1 MDWADRIGRRLKLRD
16 LHILLSVVQCRSM
29 AKAARQLA
37 VSNPVVS
44 KSIADLEHT
53 LGVRLLDRSPQGV
66 EPTIYGRALLDR
78 GIVAFDELRQAVRHV
93 EFLADPTAG
102 EVRVATTT
110 AIATSFCCAVLDR
123 LVRQYPRIV
132 VHILTGDAS
141 ATYRD
146 LDQRK
151 VDMVIARLFAPA
163 SEDHMLAENLYDEP
177 QVVAV
182 GEQSPWVGRR
192 KIALADLVDEV
203 WTLPPVDSLSGAIIA
218 EAFRANGLDLPRAT
232 VITTTVPMR
241 KVLVATGRFTS
252 IVPAPL
258 RMAAQSPAIKTLPID
273 LPTTRRPIA
282 VVTLKN
288 RTVSPVAQVF
298 IDCAR
303 EVGKSLTKSMMT
315 KTPVRGVALYER

>member
-1 MDWADRIGRRLKLRD
+1 MDWVDRIGRRLKLRD

-78 GIVAFDELRQAVRHV
+78 SIVAFDELREAVRHV

-102 EVRVATTT
+102 EVRIATTT

-123 LVRQYPRIV
+123 LARQYPRIV
-132 VHILTGDAS
+132 VHVLTGDSS

-146 LDQRK
+146 LEQRK
-151 VDMVIARLFAPA
+151 VDMVVARLFAPVTD
-163 SEDHMLAENLYDEP
+163 EHMHAENLYGEP

-182 GEQSPWVGRR
+182 GMQSPWVGRR
-192 KIALADLVDEV
+192 KVALADLVEEV
-203 WTLPPVDSLSGAIIA
+203 WTLPPLDSLSGAIVA
-218 EAFRANGLDLPRAT
+218 EAFRASGLDCPRAT

-241 KVLVATGRFTS
+241 RVLVATGRFIS
-252 IVPAPL
+252 IVPAL
-258 RMAAQSPAIKTLPID
+258 RMAGQSSAIKALSID
-273 LPTTRRPIA
+273 LATTRRPIA

-298 IDCAR
+298 INCAR
-303 EVGKSLTKSMMT
+303 EVAKSLAKG
-315 KTPVRGVALYER
+315 K